1 MERLLGP
8 SEDNSEEEE
17 EEEEEDEGLSLTN
30 EVNKVGVSIICIN
43 YDCLK

>member
-8 SEDNSEEEE
+8 SEDNSEEE

-30 EVNKVGVSIICIN
+30 EVNKVSVSIICIS
-43 YDCLK
+43 YDYLLK